1 VAIPLDSV
9 RTDKSAPY
17 AQVVQE
23 GKVVHMKISLG
34 AKGEVNGKALMA
46 VPEMAEGTLVLTPSA
61 GAVREGTLV
70 KLPTLQK

>member
-1 VAIPLDSV
+1 MAIPLESV
-9 RTDKSAPY
+9 RTDKSMPY
-17 AQVVQE
+17 VQVVQD
-23 GKVVHMKISLG
+23 GKVTHVKVSLG

-46 VPEMAEGTLVLTPSA
+46 IPEIAEGTLVLAPSA